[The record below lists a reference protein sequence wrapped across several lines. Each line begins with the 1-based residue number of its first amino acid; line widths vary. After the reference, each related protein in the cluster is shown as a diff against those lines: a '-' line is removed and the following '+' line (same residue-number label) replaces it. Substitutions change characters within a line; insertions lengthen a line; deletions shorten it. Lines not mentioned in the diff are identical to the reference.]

1 MPTDK
6 CYRLASAHTVACTDC
21 AAVSEGN
28 LALHCVA
35 MHRLCIV
42 LDKDSVSASD
52 LLASQERFETGGD

>member
-28 LALHCVA
+28 LALHSIA
-35 MHRLCIV
+35 PHRLCIV
-42 LDKDSVSASD
+42 LDRGSVSASD
-52 LLASQERFETGGD
+52 SLASQERFEMGGD

>member
-28 LALHCVA
+28 LA

-52 LLASQERFETGGD
+52 LLASQGRFEMGGD

>member
-6 CYRLASAHTVACTDC
+6 CYRLASAYTVACTDC
-21 AAVSEGN
+21 A
-28 LALHCVA
+28 A

-52 LLASQERFETGGD
+52 LLASQERFEMGGN

>member
-28 LALHCVA
+28 LA

-42 LDKDSVSASD
+42 LDKSSVSASD
-52 LLASQERFETGGD
+52 SLASQERFEMGGD